1 MKPPYWRTIF
11 LLVVMVALLLS
22 SCNGVPIRIPSFP
35 SDINP
40 TQTNPEPSLQSL
52 PTFEAPPQ
60 DTFLEWSDQL
70 SENYC
75 KPGGSGSFSSLVYH
89 SGAFYSVQ
97 SGDSRSVW
105 RYLPG
110 DSDGEK
116 IAEPLAEDGKF
127 IEALRVNDQWLVMLI
142 FDHPMHVQGW
152 RVEALKL
159 ETNDQQRLVDNI
171 EANENIVYLDM
182 ELQGDML
189 YFLTHTV
196 TGDDTKQIS
205 TIQTFNLAEGTK
217 DVLLSLESD
226 LIYNQLAVSEKHL
239 MISQS
244 VSGKAQDAVLPILF
258 YSFETNQLEELMEIS
273 GSNPLMVWPLAAWS
287 EQGPNQ
293 LPEIIKVFDFES
305 GLSWPLIVQGEQPSN
320 FDLSKKFLA
329 WIDPTEPTSAFPT
342 VFLMSLDDGHKITV
356 STESQELMPQFP
368 QVRDDQLI
376 LGLVK
381 DFDTLDASGMICTI
395 PLEDLQALPQPI
407 FESLPMTP

>member
-1 MKPPYWRTIF
+1 MKPSHWRTTCVLVVIIF
-11 LLVVMVALLLS
+11 LLLP
-22 SCNGVPIRIPSFP
+22 SCGGAPLRVPVFP
-35 SDINP
+35 TSEKP
-40 TQTNPEPSLQSL
+40 TQTSPAPSLETL
-52 PTFEAPPQ
+52 PTFEAPPEDAFVQ
-60 DTFLEWSDQL
+60 WSDEL
-70 SENYC
+70 SEAYC
-75 KPGGSGSFSSLVYH
+75 KPGGSGRFSSLVYH
-89 SGAFYSVQ
+89 AGSFYSVQ

-105 RYLPG
+105 RNLP
-110 DSDGEK
+110 DDTSGEK
-116 IAEPLAEDGKF
+116 IAGSLAEDGKF
-127 IEALRVNDQWLVMLI
+127 IEALRVNDRWLVMLI

-152 RVEALKL
+152 RVEALNL
-159 ETNDQQRLVDNI
+159 ETNTQERLIDNI
-171 EANENIVYLDM
+171 EANANVVYLDM

-226 LIYNQLAVSEKHL
+226 LIYNQLAVSEKYL

-407 FESLPMTP
+407 FESLPVTP